1 MVRQGVHH
9 PSLLFGHTESHSLR
23 LEVWVGLTDVIG
35 DEFLEVWFLTGFDI
49 PFLGIGLHVNHA
61 SDPSL
66 SGVVRREFPA
76 TFHLLGSQ
84 CSECSIVFLVD
95 LIQLSLKS

>member
-23 LEVWVGLTDVIG
+23 LEFWVGLTDVIG
-35 DEFLEVWFLTGFDI
+35 DKFLEVWLLTGFDI
-49 PFLGIGLHVNHA
+49 PFLGVRCRLCHA
-61 SDPSL
+61 PDPLL

-76 TFHLLGSQ
+76 TLHLLGSQ
-84 CSECSIVFLVD
+84 CSECSIVFFVD